1 LDRTLFWTTADLES
15 KLLDF
20 NTYLNR
26 HRAHTARLG
35 RPPGDAR
42 AADRQ
47 APIVPTGISLP
58 RPVSNT
64 DSCLISQLR
73 FLTPS
78 LDQQRS
84 FADWTAPSQRTPVNR
99 VSQVSATAI
108 KSASS
113 INSPATTLWM
123 YTMHMKRTN
132 LVLDPELLDQAT
144 RLLGVKTYS
153 AAVNLALAEVLRLRK
168 IQSIPLF
175 FGQGLWQGD
184 LAEMREDFVPHQK
197 KSRPRGRR

>member
-1 LDRTLFWTTADLES
+1 
-15 KLLDF
+15 
-20 NTYLNR
+20 
-26 HRAHTARLG
+26 
-35 RPPGDAR
+35 
-42 AADRQ
+42 
-47 APIVPTGISLP
+47 
-58 RPVSNT
+58 
-64 DSCLISQLR
+64 
-73 FLTPS
+73 
-78 LDQQRS
+78 
-84 FADWTAPSQRTPVNR
+84 
-99 VSQVSATAI
+99 
-108 KSASS
+108 
-113 INSPATTLWM
+113 
-123 YTMHMKRTN
+123 MHMKRTN